1 MAEMGGGSPPYQAF
15 GSVVI
20 PYPECSTCK
29 EIKHHEHSKCKRF
42 ANQHEPA
49 FCRRHSPLNRRRLR
63 SGVVFVVFVD
73 QFDRLEP
80 AVVGTRDGIVGA
92 WDWQHVVD
100 HGYVGYV
107 EHDSFF
113 ELVQHRSLF
122 HLIHERFVVNQF
134 GFRGAA
140 GLSRGAVSGTRVA
153 SATGQ

>member
-1 MAEMGGGSPPYQAF
+1 MAEMGREPPPYQAF

-20 PYPECSTCK
+20 TYSECSTCK
-29 EIKHHEHSKCKRF
+29 EIKHHEHTKCKWF

-49 FCRRHSPLNRRRLR
+49 FCRRHSPLDRRRLR
-63 SGVVFVVFVD
+63 SGFLLVVFVD
-73 QFDRLEP
+73 QFDGLEP
-80 AVVGTRDGIVGA
+80 AVVGTRGGVVGA

-107 EHDSFF
+107 EHDGVF
-113 ELVQHRSLF
+113 ELLQRRSVF
-122 HLIHERFVVNQF
+122 HLLHERLVVNQF
-134 GFRGAA
+134 GFRSAA